1 MYRALWRVLP
11 GPVWVKVGELI
22 VLVAGLIVLLFT
34 VVYPYIAQ
42 TFLLEQSTV
51 GS

>member
-11 GPVWVKVGELI
+11 GPRWVKVVELI
-22 VLVAGLIVLLFT
+22 VLGSGLLLLLFT
-34 VVYPYIAQ
+34 VVYPFIAQ
-42 TFLLEQSTV
+42 TFLLEQSTL